1 MESLVCIH
9 VYFSSSVAYESA
21 RITSVPTNLEVDHKW
36 LGEQIVFFILI
47 CQTDSGLRVGGQA
60 VEKDV
65 YEGVGETIL
74 ATLITS

>member
-1 MESLVCIH
+1 M
-9 VYFSSSVAYESA
+9 
-21 RITSVPTNLEVDHKW
+21 
-36 LGEQIVFFILI
+36 FFILI